1 MPRRR
6 RSITVLLSLALVSV
20 AAVLRPVWPVDST
33 PALLASQATGST
45 VSPAQ
50 AAPFIGDWT
59 APITSQ
65 MGPMTFTV
73 SVKVLGGK
81 VVGTV
86 SGGMF
91 PPAAVSDMSLV
102 GQNLFLKYVSEAQ
115 GMSIPGLVAM
125 TPQGSNMLFTISI
138 LDGQLEMA
146 GTATKGGEAKGGAA
160 AGGGQ
165 TGRGAGPG
173 AQGGGRG
180 PAAQPQVARV
190 SDLMQMMSAL
200 PESAPAAPRQPRTV
214 LVLAK
219 AAGFVH
225 SSIPLA
231 ARTIEALGQK
241 TGAWNTV
248 ITYSAADINEQNLQ
262 RYDAIFLAS
271 TTGSFLDDPADQTAT
286 AARRKALLEFVR
298 GGKGIAGIHAA
309 TDSYHGAVPG
319 STPAAAAAPGAR
331 PPVDGGAS
339 LWPEFNRLIGGYFKY
354 HWLFPTQIAVKI
366 DDPENPVN
374 AAFTSLNKQT
384 GVRLP
389 RPFSVVDEVYT
400 FNDASWSR
408 ERAHVLTSI
417 DYAKMPAEVK
427 AQEPAPQRADH
438 DYALSY
444 IQREGKGRVF
454 VQVLGHDESIYKM
467 PSMLAHLLAGVQ
479 YALGDLQADDSP
491 TNPARQ

>member
-1 MPRRR
+1 
-6 RSITVLLSLALVSV
+6 
-20 AAVLRPVWPVDST
+20 
-33 PALLASQATGST
+33 
-45 VSPAQ
+45 
-50 AAPFIGDWT
+50 
-59 APITSQ
+59 
-65 MGPMTFTV
+65 MGPMTFAV
-73 SVKVLGGK
+73 SVKVEGGK
-81 VVGTV
+81 VASTV

-91 PPAAVSDMSLV
+91 PPATVSDISLV
-102 GQNLFLKYVSEAQ
+102 GKNLFLKYVSEAQ

-125 TPQGSNMLFTISI
+125 TPQGPNMLLTISI

-146 GTATKGGEAKGGAA
+146 GTATKGAA
-160 AGGGQ
+160 ASPGA
-165 TGRGAGPG
+165 TAAGRGAGRGGAPA

-180 PAAQPQVARV
+180 AGQPQVARV
-190 SDLMQMMSAL
+190 TDLIQMMSAL
-200 PESAPAAPRQPRTV
+200 PESAPATPKQPRTV
-214 LVLAK
+214 LVLAR

-241 TGAWNTV
+241 TGAWTTV
-248 ITYSAADINEQNLQ
+248 ITYGAADITEQNLQ

-271 TTGSFLDDPADQTAT
+271 TTGLFLDDAADQAVT
-286 AARRKALLEFVR
+286 AARRKALLDFVR

-309 TDSYHGAVPG
+309 TDSYHG
-319 STPAAAAAPGAR
+319 TAPGAAPAAPAPGGR
-331 PPVDGGAS
+331 PPVDGGAPI
-339 LWPEFNRLIGGYFKY
+339 WPEFNRLIGGYFKY
-354 HWLFPTQIAVKI
+354 HWLYPTQIAVKI
-366 DDPENPVN
+366 DDPESPVN

-400 FNDASWSR
+400 FNETSWSR

-417 DYAKMPAEVK
+417 DYAKMPAEIK

-467 PSMLAHLLAGVQ
+467 PSMLAHILAGVQ
-479 YALGDLQADDSP
+479 YALGDLEADDSP
-491 TNPARQ
+491 TSPAKQ

>member
-1 MPRRR
+1 MPRRAPYLTLLT
-6 RSITVLLSLALVSV
+6 IVIVVFVATVPTLWRVPGA
-20 AAVLRPVWPVDST
+20 
-33 PALLASQATGST
+33 PALLAWQSTGST

-59 APITSQ
+59 AAITSQ
-65 MGPMTFTV
+65 MGPSTYLV
-73 SVKVLGGK
+73 SVKVEGGK
-81 VVGTV
+81 VVAAVTGGIFPRTTV
-86 SGGMF
+86 S
-91 PPAAVSDMSLV
+91 DISLV
-102 GQNLFLKYVSEAQ
+102 GKNLFLKYTTDFQ
-115 GMSIPGLVAM
+115 GTLIPSLIAM
-125 TPQGSNMLFTISI
+125 TPQGQNMLLTIS
-138 LDGQLEMA
+138 LMDGQFEMA
-146 GTATKGGEAKGGAA
+146 GTATKGGAPASGAA
-160 AGGGQ
+160 AG
-165 TGRGAGPG
+165 RGPG
-173 AQGGGRG
+173 GSGAESTAQGGGRG

-190 SDLMQMMSAL
+190 TDLLQMMSAL
-200 PESAPAAPRQPRTV
+200 PESAPATPKQPRTV

-248 ITYSAADINEQNLQ
+248 ITYDPADITEQNLQ

-271 TTGSFLDDPADQTAT
+271 TTGFFLDDPADPAAT
-286 AARRKALLEFVR
+286 AARRKALLDFVR

-309 TDSYHGAVPG
+309 TDSYHGSAPG
-319 STPAAAAAPGAR
+319 AAPAAAGGR
-331 PPVDGGAS
+331 PPVDGGS
-339 LWPEFNRLIGGYFKY
+339 PLWPEFNRLIGGYFKY
-354 HWLFPTQIAVKI
+354 HWNYPTQIAVKI
-366 DDPENPVN
+366 DDQESPLNVP
-374 AAFTSLNKQT
+374 FTSLNKQT

-400 FNDASWSR
+400 FNEASWSR

-417 DYAKMPAEVK
+417 DYAKMPAEIK

-454 VQVLGHDESIYKM
+454 VQVLGHDESIYKL
-467 PSMLAHLLAGVQ
+467 PSMLAHILAGVQ
-479 YALGDLQADDSP
+479 YAIGDLEADDSP
-491 TNPARQ
+491 TNSAKQ

>member
-1 MPRRR
+1 MPQRPVL
-6 RSITVLLSLALVSV
+6 TVLFRVILAGVTATLPSL
-20 AAVLRPVWPVDST
+20 WPMDSAPT
-33 PALLASQATGST
+33 LLAAQATGSP
-45 VSPAQ
+45 VSPER
-50 AAPFIGDWT
+50 AAPFVGDWT

-65 MGPMTFTV
+65 MGPMTFAV
-73 SVKVLGGK
+73 SVKVEGGK
-81 VVGTV
+81 VVATV
-86 SGGMF
+86 SGGVF
-91 PPAAVSDMSLV
+91 PTATVSEISLV
-102 GQNLFLKYVSEAQ
+102 GQNLFLKYASDFQ
-115 GMSIPGLVAM
+115 GMHIPGLVAM
-125 TPQGSNMLFTISI
+125 TPHGQDMLLTISI
-138 LDGQLEMA
+138 LDGQMEMA
-146 GTATKGGEAKGGAA
+146 GTATRGSAAGSGAKP

-165 TGRGAGPG
+165 TGRGAAPA

-180 PAAQPQVARV
+180 PVGQPQVARV
-190 SDLMQMMSAL
+190 TDLIQMMSAL
-200 PESAPAAPRQPRTV
+200 PESAPATPKQPRTV

-248 ITYSAADINEQNLQ
+248 ITYNAADITEQNLQ
-262 RYDAIFLAS
+262 QYDAIFLAG
-271 TTGSFLDDPADQTAT
+271 TTGLFLDDATDQAVT
-286 AARRKALLEFVR
+286 AARRKALLDFVR

-309 TDSYHGAVPG
+309 TDSYHGAAPG
-319 STPAAAAAPGAR
+319 AAPAAATAPGGR
-331 PPVDGGAS
+331 PPVDGGAP

-354 HWLFPTQIAVKI
+354 HWLYPTQIAVKI
-366 DDPENPVN
+366 DDPESPVN

-389 RPFSVVDEVYT
+389 RPFSIVDEVYT
-400 FNDASWSR
+400 FNETSWSR
-408 ERAHVLTSI
+408 ERSHVLTSI
-417 DYAKMPAEVK
+417 DYAKMPAEIK

-467 PSMLAHLLAGVQ
+467 PSMLAHILAGVQ

-491 TNPARQ
+491 TNPSKQ